1 MMRKFESALAES
13 DGDMEYAAFA
23 EHHHFIVP
31 EEAHWNDVRETTTNV
46 GMALQDPMRTIE
58 KANPDT
64 LNGIF
69 GDASWTNKIRL
80 SDETLINL
88 IELYSQHKL
97 SLSNIPDDKL
107 GNAYEYLIKE
117 SADDSGH
124 TAAEFYR

>member
-1 MMRKFESALAES
+1 MMRKFESALTKS

-31 EEAHWNDVRETTTNV
+31 EGAHWNDVRETTTNV

-88 IELYSQHKL
+88 IEHYSQHKL
-97 SLSNIPDDKL
+97 SLSSIPDNKL

-117 SADDSGH
+117 FADDSGH